1 MRVRIWPFVSISFAG
16 LLLLVPFFAWIVS
29 RKAVQIDRNASRAHR
44 LYAQADDAIT
54 DIRSDVYSAGLLLR
68 DAATPQQRAGI
79 RERITTLRSSN
90 EVHFRALG
98 SLLPATQPPKLE
110 RLQNQLADYWRSVA
124 QTVEEVER
132 GDTSTPAYL
141 KKRNDQQQAALEV
154 AEELDALNT
163 ANFSLEEREIED
175 QQYALRRFAAGA
187 TGVLLMLGFLIAGGS
202 TVYLARLE
210 RISEKQKRR
219 SEQAE
224 VELRRLSNK
233 LVRVQE
239 DERKTISRELHDE
252 VGQIL
257 TGLRMELGSLS
268 RGEADEPF
276 RERLDSV
283 KALAE
288 DALRAVRNLALLLRP
303 SMLDDLGLGPALRWQ
318 AKEISRRSGIPV
330 SIDIRGDL
338 DGLPETYR
346 ICLYRAIQEALTN
359 CTKHSQATRVG
370 IIVTQ
375 EEDLVW
381 AAIQDNGRGFPE
393 DGVRTR
399 GLGLVGLE
407 ERVRAL
413 QGKLTISSQDGTGT
427 LIRVDLPVVRENQD
441 EVAVTQ
447 RAACTSIVS

>member
-1 MRVRIWPFVSISFAG
+1 
-16 LLLLVPFFAWIVS
+16 LLLVPLFGWIVS

-44 LYAQADDAIT
+44 LYAQANDAIT
-54 DIRSDVYSAGLLLR
+54 DIRADVYSAALLLR
-68 DAATPQQRAGI
+68 DAATPQQRTGI
-79 RERITTLRSSN
+79 RERIAKLRSSN
-90 EVHFRALG
+90 EVHFRALR

-110 RLQNQLADYWRSVA
+110 RLQNQLADYWSSVA
-124 QTVEEVER
+124 QTLNEVER

-187 TGVLLMLGFLIAGGS
+187 TGALLMLGFLIAGGS
-202 TVYLARLE
+202 TMYLAKLE
-210 RISEKQKRR
+210 RISEKEKRR

-224 VELRRLSNK
+224 VELRRLSNQ

-268 RGEADEPF
+268 RGETDETF

-283 KALAE
+283 KALTE

-330 SIDIRGDL
+330 SIDIQAEL

-359 CTKHSQATRVG
+359 CTKHSHATRVG
-370 IIVTQ
+370 ITVSR
-375 EEDLVW
+375 ENGLVS
-381 AAIQDNGRGFPE
+381 AAIRDNGRGLPE

-413 QGKLTISSQDGTGT
+413 EGKLTISAQDGAGT
-427 LIRVDLPVVRENQD
+427 LIRVDLPTPRENQG
-441 EVAVTQ
+441 EVAV
-447 RAACTSIVS
+447 

>member
-16 LLLLVPFFAWIVS
+16 LLLLVPLFGWIVS

-54 DIRSDVYSAGLLLR
+54 DIRADVYTAALLLR
-68 DAATPQQRAGI
+68 DAATPQDRAGI
-79 RERITTLRSSN
+79 RERIAKIQSSN
-90 EVHFRALG
+90 EVHFRALRL
-98 SLLPATQPPKLE
+98 LLPAAYRPKLE
-110 RLQNQLADYWRSVA
+110 RLQDQLTGYWTSAAR
-124 QTVEEVER
+124 TVNEVER

-141 KKRNDQQQAALEV
+141 KKRNDQQEAAVKV
-154 AEELDALNT
+154 AEELDALNM
-163 ANFSLEEREIED
+163 ANLSLEEREIQD

-187 TGVLLMLGFLIAGGS
+187 TGALLVLGFLIAGGS

-224 VELRRLSNK
+224 FELRRLSNK

-268 RGEADEPF
+268 RGEQDGLF

-303 SMLDDLGLGPALRWQ
+303 SMLDDLGLAPALRWQ
-318 AKEISRRSGIPV
+318 AREISRRSGIPV
-330 SIDIRGDL
+330 SIEIRGGL
-338 DGLPETYR
+338 DELPEAYR
-346 ICLYRAIQEALTN
+346 ICLYRAVQEALTN
-359 CTKHSQATRVG
+359 CTKHSQATR
-370 IIVTQ
+370 ITITVTQ
-375 EEDLVW
+375 EKDLIS
-381 AAIQDNGRGFPE
+381 ASIRDNGKGLPE
-393 DGVRTR
+393 NGVRTR

-413 QGKLTISSQDGTGT
+413 QGELTISSQDGPGT
-427 LIRVDLPVVRENQD
+427 LIRVDLPVPHENET
-441 EVAVTQ
+441 EVA
-447 RAACTSIVS
+447 I

>member
-16 LLLLVPFFAWIVS
+16 LLLLVPLFGWIVS

-54 DIRSDVYSAGLLLR
+54 DIRADVYSAGLLVR

-79 RERITTLRSSN
+79 RERIGKLRSSN
-90 EVHFRALG
+90 EVHFKALR
-98 SLLPATQPPKLE
+98 SLLPATKPPKLE
-110 RLQNQLADYWRSVA
+110 RLQNQLTDYWTSVA
-124 QTVEEVER
+124 QTVNEVER
-132 GDTSTPAYL
+132 GDTSTPAYF

-187 TGVLLMLGFLIAGGS
+187 TGILLVLGFLIAGGS

-219 SEQAE
+219 SEEAE
-224 VELRRLSNK
+224 IKLRRLSNK

-268 RGEADEPF
+268 RGEADESF

-288 DALRAVRNLALLLRP
+288 DALKAVRNLALLLRP

-330 SIDIRGDL
+330 SIEIQGDL
-338 DGLPETYR
+338 DELPETYR

-359 CTKHSQATRVG
+359 CTKHSEATRVA
-370 IIVTQ
+370 ITVTQ
-375 EEDLVW
+375 EKDLIS
-381 AAIQDNGRGFPE
+381 ASIRDNGRGLPE
-393 DGVRTR
+393 NGVRRR

-407 ERVRAL
+407 ERVKAL
-413 QGKLTISSQDGTGT
+413 EGKLTISSPDGAGT
-427 LIRVDLPVVRENQD
+427 LIRVDLPVPQENHQKL
-441 EVAVTQ
+441 A
-447 RAACTSIVS
+447 I

>member
-16 LLLLVPFFAWIVS
+16 LLLLVPLFGWIVS

-54 DIRSDVYSAGLLLR
+54 NIRADVYSAAPLLR

-79 RERITTLRSSN
+79 RERIAKLRSSN
-90 EVHFRALG
+90 EVHFKALR

-110 RLQNQLADYWRSVA
+110 RLQNQLADYWTSVA
-124 QTVEEVER
+124 QTVNEVER

-141 KKRNDQQQAALEV
+141 KKRNDQQEAALEV
-154 AEELDALNT
+154 AEELDALNM

-175 QQYALRRFAAGA
+175 QQYALRRFAAGT
-187 TGVLLMLGFLIAGGS
+187 TGALLLLGFLIASGS

-210 RISEKQKRR
+210 RISEKRKQR

-224 VELRRLSNK
+224 FELRRLSNK

-239 DERKTISRELHDE
+239 DERKAISRELHDE

-268 RGEADEPF
+268 RVEADETF

-330 SIDIRGDL
+330 SIDIGGDL
-338 DGLPETYR
+338 DELPETYR

-359 CTKHSQATRVG
+359 CTKHSQATRVA
-370 IIVTQ
+370 IAVTQ
-375 EEDLVW
+375 EKDLVS
-381 AAIQDNGRGFPE
+381 ASIRDNGKGFPE
-393 DGVRTR
+393 NRVHTR

-413 QGKLTISSQDGTGT
+413 QGKLTVSSQDGAGT
-427 LIRVDLPVVRENQD
+427 LIRVDLPVPRENHG
-441 EVAVTQ
+441 EVT
-447 RAACTSIVS
+447 I